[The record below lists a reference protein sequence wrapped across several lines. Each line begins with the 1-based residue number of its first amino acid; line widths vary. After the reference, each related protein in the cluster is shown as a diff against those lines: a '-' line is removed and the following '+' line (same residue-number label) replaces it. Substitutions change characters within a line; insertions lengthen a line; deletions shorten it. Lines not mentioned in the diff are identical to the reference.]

1 MKHDTTFRIAS
12 AEAKIQVQN
21 KQLWCQANKKYQLN
35 GKSYIKIISQD
46 YERWVG
52 YALDISSQWPRW
64 PLKNAADGQ
73 ASGQIEFN
81 QFSGVEHLRII
92 CANQNQNNFSR
103 QKKVD
108 LKTLTERQETAG

>member
-1 MKHDTTFRIAS
+1 MS
-12 AEAKIQVQN
+12 N
-21 KQLWCQANKKYQLN
+21 KQKYQTNKKKYQLN

-52 YALDISSQWPRW
+52 GALDISIQWSRW

-81 QFSGVEHLRII
+81 
-92 CANQNQNNFSR
+92 
-103 QKKVD
+103 
-108 LKTLTERQETAG
+108 